1 MTAGLAAQYRWQLQS
16 LPYTAFVRGEYHYV
30 GDHYFDPENRLKQAG
45 YGLVNLRAGLENDRF
60 SATVFV
66 RNLLDQDYR
75 TYGYRDFQGSPLATD
90 IAVAGE
96 PRMIGLTLK
105 ARY

>member
-1 MTAGLAAQYRWQLQS
+1 
-16 LPYTAFVRGEYHYV
+16 
-30 GDHYFDPENRLKQAG
+30 
-45 YGLVNLRAGLENDRF
+45 
-60 SATVFV
+60 V
-66 RNLLDQDYR
+66 RNLFDKDYR
-75 TYGYRDFQGSPLATD
+75 AYGYRDFQGSALATD